1 MKVHLRKDRILMR
14 EVLGTYP
21 DLILEEGVEL
31 LEGDLAVTVDV
42 DLVEFKPESLLM
54 LLSLPLLLYL
64 PLGSINIRE
73 SVLKYGSRVEGAI
86 HVGYT
91 RGTIWPDRL
100 PR

>member
-1 MKVHLRKDRILMR
+1 MR
-14 EVLGTYP
+14 EADGTYP
-21 DLILEEGVEL
+21 DLILKEGVEL
-31 LEGDLAVTVDV
+31 LEGDHAIAIDV

-64 PLGSINIRE
+64 PLGSIDVRE

>member
-1 MKVHLRKDRILMR
+1 MKVDQGEQRILRR

-21 DLILEEGVEL
+21 DLILKEGVEL
-31 LEGDLAVTVDV
+31 LEGDFAVAVEV
-42 DLVEFKPESLLM
+42 DLIEFKPESLLM
-54 LLSLPLLLYL
+54 LLTLPLLLYL
-64 PLGSINIRE
+64 PLGSINVRE

-91 RGTIWPDRL
+91 RGAIGPDRL